1 MIIWGATGQCLVLE
15 EFLKTD
21 YKIEAIFD
29 NNKSIKSPIK
39 KIKIFYGKSGLLRW
53 LSNKKTKFNFVV
65 AIGGSNGKDRVS
77 ISKFLIKKKLKIIS
91 AINTKS
97 NISSNVVL
105 GKGVQILRNATIGAK
120 CQVGDYVI
128 LNTSSS
134 IDHECVIGEGSHIGP
149 GATLAG
155 NVRVGKYSFI
165 GTGAV
170 ILPNI
175 KIGKECVI
183 GAGSVV
189 TKNVPNFSIVYGNP
203 AKIRG
208 RTNG

>member
-1 MIIWGATGQCLVLE
+1 M
-15 EFLKTD
+15 
-21 YKIEAIFD
+21 
-29 NNKSIKSPIK
+29 
-39 KIKIFYGKSGLLRW
+39 
-53 LSNKKTKFNFVV
+53 
-65 AIGGSNGKDRVS
+65 
-77 ISKFLIKKKLKIIS
+77 
-91 AINTKS
+91 
-97 NISSNVVL
+97 
-105 GKGVQILRNATIGAK
+105 
-120 CQVGDYVI
+120 
-128 LNTSSS
+128 
-134 IDHECVIGEGSHIGP
+134 IGEGSHIGP